1 MSDQEKQEM
10 VEKLIAEGMS
20 PEDAEKAVAEAAA
33 EGQDEGNHVDEQHG
47 SDDSGDATEKPDETV
62 SEADPNETDEG
73 DTFPRDYVEKLRRE
87 NAKYRERAQE
97 SEKIAQRLQTALVS
111 LDGRLADPEDLPF
124 DWAYI
129 EDPETLAE
137 AISDLVA
144 RKPGLRAQQ
153 LAGDAGQGKR
163 GSEKKPAADLISLIR
178 GL

>member
-1 MSDQEKQEM
+1 M

-20 PEDAEKAVAEAAA
+20 PEDAAKEVEAFEAEELETPGEVEAP
-33 EGQDEGNHVDEQHG
+33 EDNPG
-47 SDDSGDATEKPDETV
+47 SGDNPESDETV
-62 SEADPNETDEG
+62 SEGDPNDTDEG
-73 DTFPRDYVEKLRRE
+73 DTFPREYVEKLRRE
-87 NAKYRERAQE
+87 SAKYRERAQQ

-124 DWAYI
+124 DWAYL
-129 EDPETLAE
+129 EDENALSE
-137 AISDLVA
+137 AIAELIA

-153 LAGDAGQGKR
+153 ITGDAGQGKR

>member
-1 MSDQEKQEM
+1 MSDQEKQDM

-33 EGQDEGNHVDEQHG
+33 G
-47 SDDSGDATEKPDETV
+47 V
-62 SEADPNETDEG
+62 SEGDPSETPGEVEAPEDAAGESVPEVDPNETDEG
-73 DTFPRDYVEKLRRE
+73 DTFPRPYVEGLRRE

-124 DWAYI
+124 DWAYL
-129 EDPETLAE
+129 EDENALSE
-137 AISDLVA
+137 AIAELIA

>member
-1 MSDQEKQEM
+1 M

-20 PEDAEKAVAEAAA
+20 PEDAEKAVAEGA
-33 EGQDEGNHVDEQHG
+33 EGQDFTPDVAESAGDQDEGNDGQDDHG
-47 SDDSGDATEKPDETV
+47 SEESV
-62 SEADPNETDEG
+62 SEGDPNETDEG
-73 DTFPRDYVEKLRRE
+73 DTFPRKYVEDLRRE

-129 EDPETLAE
+129 EDPEALAE
-137 AISDLVA
+137 AISDLIA

>member
-1 MSDQEKQEM
+1 ML
-10 VEKLIAEGMS
+10 EKLIAEGMS
-20 PEDAEKAVAEAAA
+20 PEDAEKAVAEAAESA
-33 EGQDEGNHVDEQHG
+33 GEVEAPEGNGG
-47 SDDSGDATEKPDETV
+47 SAITESGNNAPDETV
-62 SEADPNETDEG
+62 SEDDPNETDEG
-73 DTFPRDYVEKLRRE
+73 DTFPRKYVEDLRKE

-124 DWAYI
+124 DWAYL
-129 EDPETLAE
+129 EDENALSE
-137 AISDLVA
+137 AIAELIA

-178 GL
+178 GM